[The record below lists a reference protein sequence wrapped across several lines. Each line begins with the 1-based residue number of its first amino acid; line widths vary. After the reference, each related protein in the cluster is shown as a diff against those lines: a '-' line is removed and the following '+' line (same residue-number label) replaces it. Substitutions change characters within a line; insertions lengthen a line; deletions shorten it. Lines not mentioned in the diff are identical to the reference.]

1 YFWHNG
7 KYPETEEYNQL
18 QAGNF
23 VDYKLRINGL
33 VDNPAELDL
42 KQLRALPHH
51 EQITQHFCIQGWSG
65 VAKWGG
71 VSMQTILDLAKPR
84 PEAKWVVFYSF
95 AAGPDGGI
103 YYDAQ
108 PIEQMSYKLTMLA
121 YDMNDEPLSF
131 GHGAPLRLRNETQ
144 LGFKLV
150 KWIKG
155 IEFVEDFADVGGGL
169 GGYNNDHEFFG
180 YRQSI

>member
-1 YFWHNG
+1 
-7 KYPETEEYNQL
+7 
-18 QAGNF
+18 
-23 VDYKLRINGL
+23 
-33 VDNPAELDL
+33 VDNPVQLSLDD
-42 KQLRALPHH
+42 LRGLAYH

-71 VSMQTILDLAKPR
+71 VSMQTILDVAKPK
-84 PEAKWVVFYSF
+84 PEAKWVIFYSF
-95 AAGPDGGI
+95 AVGPDGGI

-108 PIEQMSYKLTMLA
+108 PIEQMGYTLTMLA
-121 YDMNDEPLSF
+121 YDMNGEPVSF

-144 LGFKLV
+144 LGFKMV

-155 IEFVEDFADVGGGL
+155 IEFVEDFAEVGGGL